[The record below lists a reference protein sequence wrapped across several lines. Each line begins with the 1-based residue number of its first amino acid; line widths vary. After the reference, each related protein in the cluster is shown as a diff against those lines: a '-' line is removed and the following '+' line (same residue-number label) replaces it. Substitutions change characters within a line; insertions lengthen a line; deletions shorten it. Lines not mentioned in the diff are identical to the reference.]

1 MKLLWVLKNYSYICY
16 LITEKKEMRENIDNF
31 KNFIIKESVDKST
44 DFETIDKVIR
54 TYIKYVLKTDEKI
67 NEFIPNTHIAET
79 FKDVLIYSELESKN
93 EDTFHNVKHDP
104 YDSIGTNN
112 PDDYDRLEDGR
123 YVKKETYS
131 VGINH
136 LLIPEYFDLK
146 RLKSDGVSEI
156 HRTYQK
162 LREKRD
168 IVRNN
173 IILGGIVLSDYTHRP
188 LAKSY
193 NLKIK

>member
-1 MKLLWVLKNYSYICY
+1 MS
-16 LITEKKEMRENIDNF
+16 KEMRIHIDKF
-31 KNFIIKESVDKST
+31 KDFIIKESVDKSN

-54 TYIKYVLKTDEKI
+54 TYIKYVLKTDKKI
-67 NEFIPNTHIAET
+67 MEFIPNTHIAEI

-93 EDTFHNVKHDP
+93 QYIYHSIKHDP

-112 PDDYDRLEDGR
+112 PKDYDRLEDGR

-131 VGINH
+131 VEINH
-136 LLIPEYFDLK
+136 ILIPEYFDLK
-146 RLKSDGVSEI
+146 RLKTDGVDEI

-162 LREKRD
+162 LREKKD
-168 IVRNN
+168 VVRNN
-173 IILGGIVLSDYTHRP
+173 IILGRIVLRDYTHP
-188 LAKSY
+188 QLSKSY

>member
-1 MKLLWVLKNYSYICY
+1 MS
-16 LITEKKEMRENIDNF
+16 KEMREHIDKF
-31 KNFIIKESVDKST
+31 KDFIIKESVDKSN

-54 TYIKYVLKTDEKI
+54 TYIKYVLKIDEKI
-67 NEFIPNTHIAET
+67 NEYVPNTHIAET

-93 EDTFHNVKHDP
+93 EDLFHNVKDNP

-156 HRTYQK
+156 HRVYQK
-162 LREKRD
+162 LREKKD
-168 IVRNN
+168 DVKNN
-173 IILGGIVLSDYTHRP
+173 IKLGRIVLQDYTHP
-188 LAKSY
+188 QLSKSY
-193 NLKIK
+193 KMKIK

>member
-1 MKLLWVLKNYSYICY
+1 MS
-16 LITEKKEMRENIDNF
+16 KEMRENIDKF
-31 KNFIIKESVDKST
+31 KDFILKESINKSI

-54 TYIKYVLKTDEKI
+54 TYIKYVLKINEKI
-67 NEFIPNTHIAET
+67 NGHVPNTHIAET

-93 EDTFHNVKHDP
+93 DELFHNVKHHP

-162 LREKRD
+162 LRKKRD

-173 IILGGIVLSDYTHRP
+173 IILGRIVLRDYTHSQSS
-188 LAKSY
+188 KYY

>member
-1 MKLLWVLKNYSYICY
+1 MKRNKIE
-16 LITEKKEMRENIDNF
+16 TA
-31 KNFIIKESVDKST
+31 IIK
-44 DFETIDKVIR
+44 
-54 TYIKYVLKTDEKI
+54 YIKYATDADVQI
-67 NEFIPNTHIAET
+67 NEFVPNSHIAEV
-79 FKDVLIYSELESKN
+79 FKEVLIYSELESMN
-93 EDTFHNVKHDP
+93 EYVFHNVKYPP

-112 PDDYDRLEDGR
+112 PDNYDRMEDGR
-123 YVKKETYS
+123 YVKKETFS

-136 LLIPEYFDLK
+136 ILIPEYFDLK
-146 RLKSDGVSEI
+146 RLKTDGVNEI

-173 IILGGIVLSDYTHRP
+173 ILLGGIVLSDYTHRP

-193 NLKIK
+193 KLKIDK

>member
-1 MKLLWVLKNYSYICY
+1 MS
-16 LITEKKEMRENIDNF
+16 KEMRENIDKF
-31 KNFIIKESVDKST
+31 KDFILKESINKSI
-44 DFETIDKVIR
+44 DFETIDKAIR
-54 TYIKYVLKTDEKI
+54 TYIKYVLKINEKI
-67 NEFIPNTHIAET
+67 NDHVPNTHIAET
-79 FKDVLIYSELESKN
+79 FKNVLIYSELESKN
-93 EDTFHNVKHDP
+93 DELFHNVKHHP

-173 IILGGIVLSDYTHRP
+173 ILLGGIVLSDYTHRP